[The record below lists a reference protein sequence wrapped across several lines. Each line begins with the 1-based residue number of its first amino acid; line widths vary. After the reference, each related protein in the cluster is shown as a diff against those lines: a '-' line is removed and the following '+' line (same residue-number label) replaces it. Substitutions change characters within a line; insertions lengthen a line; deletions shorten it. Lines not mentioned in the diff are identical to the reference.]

1 MGRVLVHGEDGHRR
15 VQFDLKG
22 KQLSFPG
29 RSMLGTVLW
38 AVLVRGGRTSLF
50 QYTAW
55 HGMAGMALARRSNWR
70 AHIHITAPQNDCAY
84 CTGVVYDA
92 RLAPLPGTLCVVNI
106 GQTEAKVEAVMHS
119 FLQLVRSDADNAE
132 VQTGC
137 AGCTTTLI
145 WLAVVLWHL
154 DKTPMHLVR
163 AKPPLPCWHC

>member
-1 MGRVLVHGEDGHRR
+1 MLSLKWGPCVMPGAVGRVLVHGEDGHRR

-22 KQLSFPG
+22 KQFSLSG
-29 RSMLGTVLW
+29 RSTPDTVLW
-38 AVLVRGGRTSLF
+38 AVLVSGGRTCLF
-50 QYTAW
+50 QYSTW

-70 AHIHITAPQNDCAY
+70 AHVHITAPQNYCAH

-132 VQTGC
+132 VLTSFTGC
-137 AGCTTTLI
+137 TAASSYA
-145 WLAVVLWHL
+145 AVVLWRL
-154 DKTPMHLVR
+154 CMT
-163 AKPPLPCWHC
+163 